1 MKLKIKFPFVEAFDD
16 YHDIKDKAE
25 YLNEIF
31 VTKIKY
37 KEIAFDGFYWG
48 LFYVGKMPSR
58 KTIHKLVVD
67 MGWEKNLGFSEFK
80 I

>member
-1 MKLKIKFPFVEAFDD
+1 MKTKIKFPFVDSFAD
-16 YHDIKDKAE
+16 YHDIIYKADE
-25 YLNEIF
+25 LNEIF

-37 KEIAFDGFYWG
+37 KEIAFDGDYWG

-58 KTIHKLVVD
+58 KTIHKLLVD

-80 I
+80 M